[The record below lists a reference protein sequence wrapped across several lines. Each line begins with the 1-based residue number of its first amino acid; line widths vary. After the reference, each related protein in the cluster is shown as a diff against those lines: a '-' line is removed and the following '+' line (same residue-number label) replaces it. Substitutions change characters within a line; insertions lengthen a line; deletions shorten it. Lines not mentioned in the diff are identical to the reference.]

1 MKWIPLVLAVSLIF
15 AGSASGA
22 TLSIKGTWTPNTES
36 DMAGYNLYRTDGT
49 RTKIN
54 TTLIPFLTGTTRT
67 AQYSFTV
74 TVSGAA
80 GTMTFVMTAVD
91 TSNNESLDSNT
102 ASYSYDL
109 GAPAAPRALSIGKQ

>member
-1 MKWIPLVLAVSLIF
+1 MKWIPLVLAVFLIF
-15 AGSASGA
+15 GGSASGA
-22 TLSIKGTWTPNTES
+22 TLSIKGTWTPNTEY

-54 TTLIPFLTGTTRT
+54 ATLIPFLTGTTPT
-67 AQYSFTV
+67 AQYSFTA

-109 GAPAAPRALSIGKQ
+109 AAPAAPRALSIVKQ

>member
-1 MKWIPLVLAVSLIF
+1 MMKWIPLVLAVFLIF
-15 AGSASGA
+15 GGSASGA
-22 TLSIKGTWTPNTES
+22 TLSLKATWTPNTEP

-54 TTLIPFLTGTTRT
+54 ATLIPFLTGTTPT
-67 AQYSFTV
+67 AQYTFTV
-74 TVSGAA
+74 TVSGG

-91 TSNNESLDSNT
+91 TANNESLDSNT

-109 GAPAAPRALSIGKQ
+109 TPPAAPGTVSIIKQ

>member
-1 MKWIPLVLAVSLIF
+1 
-15 AGSASGA
+15 
-22 TLSIKGTWTPNTES
+22 
-36 DMAGYNLYRTDGT
+36 MAGYNLYRTDGT

-54 TTLIPFLTGTTRT
+54 ATLIPFLTGGTPT

-74 TVSGAA
+74 TAPSGAA

-91 TSNNESLDSNT
+91 TSNNESLDSST

-109 GAPAAPRALSIGKQ
+109 AAPAAPGGFPIINQ